1 MMQEKFQEINMK
13 YDYNHEYPKSRR
25 NSIIGSIFMILF
37 VVLLYTLSD
46 FNLVFLIV
54 AILFSMIG
62 VGIIF
67 NIRKNQI
74 IIFDQH
80 MINIEWFIL
89 MKNINEKVWA
99 EQIRL
104 IQFKT
109 VTHERE
115 TLNYHIVIQTLEKR
129 LKLIVTPVQYYDL
142 MPYFKKFCD
151 INHIELIG
159 YEKDNGYN

>member
-1 MMQEKFQEINMK
+1 MMQEKFQEINMI
-13 YDYNHEYPKSRR
+13 YDYNQKYPKSRR
-25 NSIIGSIFMILF
+25 NSIIGSICMILF

-46 FNLVFLIV
+46 FKLIFLIV
-54 AILFSMIG
+54 AIFFSLIG
-62 VGIIF
+62 AGIIF

-74 IIFDQH
+74 IIFDQRK
-80 MINIEWFIL
+80 IDIEWFIL

-99 EQIRL
+99 EQIIF

-115 TLNYHIVIQTLEKR
+115 PLNYHIVIQTLEKR

-151 INHIELIG
+151 INHIKLIG
-159 YEKDNGYN
+159 YEKDFLY

>member
-1 MMQEKFQEINMK
+1 MT
-13 YDYNHEYPKSRR
+13 YDYNQKYPKSRR
-25 NSIIGSIFMILF
+25 NSIIGSIGMILF

-46 FNLVFLIV
+46 FKPVFLIV
-54 AILFSMIG
+54 AIFFSLIG
-62 VGIIF
+62 VGIIL

-74 IIFDQH
+74 IIFEQH
-80 MINIEWFIL
+80 KINIEWFIL
-89 MKNINEKVWA
+89 MKNINEKVMA
-99 EQIRL
+99 EQIKF

-151 INHIELIG
+151 INHIKLIG
-159 YEKDNGYN
+159 YEKDIDN

>member
-1 MMQEKFQEINMK
+1 MFQEKLQEINMT
-13 YDYNHEYPKSRR
+13 YDYNQEYPKSRR
-25 NSIIGSIFMILF
+25 NSIIGSICMILF
-37 VVLLYTLSD
+37 VALLYTLSD
-46 FNLVFLIV
+46 FKPVFLIV
-54 AILFSMIG
+54 AIFFSLIG
-62 VGIIF
+62 VGIVF

-74 IIFDQH
+74 IIFEQNK
-80 MINIEWFIL
+80 INIEWFIL
-89 MKNINEKVWA
+89 MKNINEKVMA
-99 EQIRL
+99 EQIKF

-151 INHIELIG
+151 INHIKLIG
-159 YEKDNGYN
+159 YEKDIDY

>member
-1 MMQEKFQEINMK
+1 MT
-13 YDYNHEYPKSRR
+13 YDYNQKYPKSRR
-25 NSIIGSIFMILF
+25 NSIIGSIGMILF

-46 FNLVFLIV
+46 FKPVFLIV
-54 AILFSMIG
+54 AIFFSLIG
-62 VGIIF
+62 VGIIL

-74 IIFDQH
+74 IIFEQH
-80 MINIEWFIL
+80 KINIEWFIL
-89 MKNINEKVWA
+89 MKNINEKVMA
-99 EQIRL
+99 EQIKF

-109 VTHERE
+109 LIHERE

-151 INHIELIG
+151 INHIKLIG
-159 YEKDNGYN
+159 YEKDIDN

>member
-1 MMQEKFQEINMK
+1 MT
-13 YDYNHEYPKSRR
+13 YDYNQEYPKSRR
-25 NSIIGSIFMILF
+25 NSIIGSIGMILF

-46 FNLVFLIV
+46 FKPVFLIV
-54 AILFSMIG
+54 AIFFSLIG
-62 VGIIF
+62 VGIIL

-74 IIFDQH
+74 IIFEQH
-80 MINIEWFIL
+80 KINIEWFIL
-89 MKNINEKVWA
+89 MKNINEKVMA
-99 EQIRL
+99 EQIKF

-109 VTHERE
+109 LIHERE

-151 INHIELIG
+151 INHIKLIG
-159 YEKDNGYN
+159 YEKDIDN

>member
-25 NSIIGSIFMILF
+25 NSIIASICMILF
-37 VVLLYTLSD
+37 VALLYTLSD
-46 FNLVFLIV
+46 FKLVFLVIAIV
-54 AILFSMIG
+54 FSLIG
-62 VGIIF
+62 VGILF

-80 MINIEWFIL
+80 KINIEWFIL
-89 MKNINEKVWA
+89 MKNIKEKVWA
-99 EQIRL
+99 EQITL

-115 TLNYHIVIQTLEKR
+115 PLNYHIVIQTLEKR

-151 INHIELIG
+151 INHIKLTG
-159 YEKDNGYN
+159 YEKDSSY